1 MRLGLASSTRD
12 VDLIAPQYA
21 DPFMLADPNGARVVQ
36 KASLLAVFPNGLQLL
51 RTQGHTSTTYGPLV
65 KTLSM
70 NTIGSRAQFV
80 WCFEKPGAP
89 AVEVDVDT
97 TFMVYVN
104 GLEEAMKGHS
114 ADRRWGFWLA
124 DHGLAI
130 GGLALLAVGAATS
143 WWAMS
148 LVGWVALAIAFF
160 AWVAETDGSSP
171 CPVWGGWRSGGGGF
185 DMPLVFKVRRG
196 KRVLFFVCEEDP
208 SEEAGRTSCTVL
220 DGAEGRRRL
229 RASTGTRPRSDHP
242 LGGVVGG
249 RE

>member
-104 GLEEAMKGHS
+104 GVVSMIVFQQERE
-114 ADRRWGFWLA
+114 DFR
-124 DHGLAI
+124 D
-130 GGLALLAVGAATS
+130 ALRSQGI
-143 WWAMS
+143 S
-148 LVGWVALAIAFF
+148 LTPA
-160 AWVAETDGSSP
+160 
-171 CPVWGGWRSGGGGF
+171 
-185 DMPLVFKVRRG
+185 
-196 KRVLFFVCEEDP
+196 
-208 SEEAGRTSCTVL
+208 
-220 DGAEGRRRL
+220 
-229 RASTGTRPRSDHP
+229 
-242 LGGVVGG
+242 
-249 RE
+249 